1 MKFVDEATID
11 VTAGNGG
18 SGCIS
23 FRREKFIPFG
33 GPNGGD
39 GGRGG
44 HVYVVADR
52 NINTLIDYRYARRH
66 EARNGEQGRGSDQF
80 GAAGEDIVLRMPV
93 GTIIRDYETGEV
105 MMELLEHGEKRLLA
119 KGGDGGFGNLHY
131 KTSTNRAPRKKTVG
145 WPGEAFK
152 LKLELRVLADVGL
165 LGMPNAGK
173 STLIAAISNAR
184 PKIADYPFT
193 TLHPNLGVV
202 RVGPE
207 KSFVVADIPGLIEGA
222 SEGAGLGHLFL
233 RHLQRTRVLLHVI
246 DLAPFDDADPVQQAR
261 AIVNE
266 LKIYDE
272 ELYNKP
278 RWLVLN
284 KLDMIPEAERVTRVL
299 EFVRRYGWKGPVFQI
314 SALTRQGCEQLVQTI
329 YQHVASMQEHHEEAD
344 IRFDVEAS
352 LPMASDLMARAGLS
366 YDDELEA
373 LIKPKSGA
381 ARKAAAKKT
390 AAKKAPAK
398 KSAAKPAPAKKAVAK
413 KAAVKTAAAPA
424 AKKTVAK
431 KAVAKKVVSKTAV
444 AQPVTKKVAVKK
456 AAVKTAAVK
465 QAAVKKA
472 AAPKAAP
479 AKKVTAKK
487 VATKPVAAKKV
498 AVKPVVAKK
507 AAVKTVAVKKAAAQ
521 KPVATKAPAPK
532 VAPVKAPAKKV
543 AAKKAIAKKAVAK
556 KAAR

>member
-1 MKFVDEATID
+1 V
-11 VTAGNGG
+11 VAGNGG

-44 HVYVVADR
+44 HVYVEADR
-52 NINTLIDYRYARRH
+52 NINTLIDYRYKRRF

-80 GAAGEDIVLRMPV
+80 GAAGDDITLRVPV
-93 GTIIRDYETGEV
+93 GTIIRNDDTDEV

-119 KGGDGGFGNLHY
+119 KGGDGGFGNLHF
-131 KTSTNRAPRKKTVG
+131 KTSTNRAPRKKTLG

-152 LKLELRVLADVGL
+152 LKMELRVLADVGL

-233 RHLQRTRVLLHVI
+233 RHLQRTRVLLHVV
-246 DLAPFDDADPVQQAR
+246 DLAPFDDGVDPVHQAR

-272 ELYNKP
+272 ELFNKP

-284 KLDMIPEAERVTRVL
+284 KLDMIPDEERVGRVL
-299 EFVRRYGWKGPVFQI
+299 DFVRRYGWKGPVFQI
-314 SALTRQGCEQLVQTI
+314 SALTRQGCEHLVQTI
-329 YQHVASMQEHHEEAD
+329 YQHVAAMQEHHEEAD
-344 IRFDVEAS
+344 VRFDGAP
-352 LPMASDLMARAGLS
+352 LPTGAALLAQAGLA
-366 YDDELEA
+366 YDDDLTS
-373 LIKPKSGA
+373 LVKPKQVAKPTKSP
-381 ARKAAAKKT
+381 AAKKAT
-390 AAKKAPAK
+390 VKTPAAKKAVAKKAPVAQKAAVSTVPVKKVAAKKVAAEKVAAKKAVSKNAVAKKAVAQPAVKVAAAKKAPAK
-398 KSAAKPAPAKKAVAK
+398 KAPATKTPAKKS
-413 KAAVKTAAAPA
+413 P
-424 AKKTVAK
+424 AKKT
-431 KAVAKKVVSKTAV
+431 
-444 AQPVTKKVAVKK
+444 P
-456 AAVKTAAVK
+456 
-465 QAAVKKA
+465 
-472 AAPKAAP
+472 
-479 AKKVTAKK
+479 
-487 VATKPVAAKKV
+487 
-498 AVKPVVAKK
+498 
-507 AAVKTVAVKKAAAQ
+507 
-521 KPVATKAPAPK
+521 
-532 VAPVKAPAKKV
+532 
-543 AAKKAIAKKAVAK
+543 AK